1 MGGTLIS
8 ETVMISFLNTL
19 VLPEVEG
26 NFLMLIMT
34 IIVMTMMMIYRDQQL
49 TRYKRGFT
57 TSAGGHLLPLH
68 NHNLWRE
75 LVGWR
80 LSTGEGW
87 REERRWRGKS
97 NL

>member
-1 MGGTLIS
+1 
-8 ETVMISFLNTL
+8 MIR
-19 VLPEVEG
+19 EIEG

-87 REERRWRGKS
+87 RETKNILGRRGGGGK
-97 NL
+97 NTKYKFHFTMKLIT